1 MMQTLR
7 LYFLWCESRA
17 ATLTAQGRDSVAAH
31 APASWS
37 CYFFL
42 SENSDYDPWQ
52 PSMRRS
58 DDSAAAAG
66 ATSVRLHFF
75 FRLRFR
81 PSSAAAALPRSNQC
95 GFPYLSS
102 FLSVLLSVCL
112 SKYRAASASIKV

>member
-17 ATLTAQGRDSVAAH
+17 ATLTAKGCHSIAAH

-58 DDSAAAAG
+58 DSAAAG

-75 FRLRFR
+75 CRLRFR
-81 PSSAAAALPRSNQC
+81 PLLPPPRSNQW